1 MDKKRAILIILDS
14 MGIGDLAD
22 AANYGDKG
30 SDTLSHIVKWF
41 DEHQGEKSEKY
52 GDFTDKRITGVK
64 IDELGEVPAFEIPE
78 LSKLGLGNINSSNPG
93 IDRFAVEHPEGA
105 YGKLRELSKGKDT
118 ITGHW
123 EICGIETPTP
133 FKTYPDGFPEEF
145 IKTFEEKIGVE
156 VLGNYPESGT
166 VIIENLGPEHEATGK
181 PIVYTSSDSVF
192 QIAAN
197 TAVIPLEKLYW
208 MCETARELLQG
219 EWACGRVIARP
230 YIINEKGERER
241 TSDRHDYAVSPPE
254 ETLLDK
260 VKAAGKTVYCVGKI
274 NDIFNGCG
282 VTDTVH
288 TDNNMD
294 GVDKTLEAMN
304 QVEEGFIFTN
314 LVDFDSQYGHRRDP
328 EGYGRAIMEFDNRL
342 PEIKAAMRPGDIL
355 ILTADHGNDPTWT
368 GFDHTREHI
377 PCVFYGEPI
386 KPGVEFHTPNTF
398 ANIGATIADYLGA
411 EKLSIGESMLAEIS
425 K

>member
-1 MDKKRAILIILDS
+1 MDKRRAILIILDS
-14 MGIGDLAD
+14 MGVGDLPD
-22 AANYGDKG
+22 AENYGDKG
-30 SDTLSHIVKWF
+30 SDTFGHIAKWF
-41 DEHQGEKSEKY
+41 KDHKGEQSEKY
-52 GDFTDKRITGVK
+52 GDLGDGLVPEFK
-64 IDELGEVPAFEIPE
+64 IPNLAE
-78 LSKLGLGNINSSNPG
+78 LGLGNIDGLAASVG
-93 IDRFAVEHPEGA
+93 MDKEFAVLEPKGA

-123 EICGIETPTP
+123 EICGIETATP

-145 IKTFEEKIGVE
+145 IKAFEEKIGTE
-156 VLGNYPESGT
+156 VIGNYPESGT

-181 PIVYTSSDSVF
+181 PIVYTSNDSVF

-197 TAVIPLEKLYW
+197 TDVIPLPKLYEI
-208 MCETARELLQG
+208 CEAARELLQG
-219 EWACGRVIARP
+219 DWACGRVIARP

-241 TSDRHDYAVSPPE
+241 TSDRHDYAVSPTE

-260 VKAAGKTVYCVGKI
+260 VKATGKEVYCVGKI
-274 NDIFNGCG
+274 RDIFNGCG

-294 GVDKTLEAMN
+294 GVDKTLEAMEK
-304 QVEEGFIFTN
+304 VEEGFIFTN

-328 EGYGRAIMEFDNRL
+328 EGYGRAIMEFDERL

-377 PCVFYGEPI
+377 PAVFYGEPI
-386 KPGVEFHTPNTF
+386 KGGATWETPGTF

-411 EKLSIGESMLAEIS
+411 EKLSIGESMLDTI
-425 K
+425 KK